1 MPLTTRSHADMQF
14 LVIGLG
20 SMGQRRIRCL
30 KTLGFDEITAFDL
43 RHDRRDQARTR
54 YDVET
59 IERIADVPFD
69 KIGAVIIATPPDKH
83 NEFIKRAI
91 DEGKPAFVEA
101 SVILQGLPELNDL
114 AKENGVLIAPSCT
127 MMFHPALKRIKA
139 IVRSEQY
146 GKVTDFCYY
155 SGQYLPDWHPW
166 ENIRDFYVSKKETGG
181 CREIVPFELTWI
193 VDLLGF
199 PTAVN
204 GFYGKTFDFGVDI
217 DDTYVFS
224 MSFGSAYGS
233 IMVDVVSRYAFR
245 NLILNMEE
253 AHLTWRWDEH
263 LIRVYEPTNHRWI
276 DYDLP
281 KGAAEEGYNKN
292 INEDPYIDEISSFI
306 DALCGKSTFPNSL
319 DDDIKVLSLL
329 NKFEGEN

>member
-1 MPLTTRSHADMQF
+1 MR
-14 LVIGLG
+14 
-20 SMGQRRIRCL
+20 
-30 KTLGFDEITAFDL
+30 DE
-43 RHDRRDQARTR
+43 RRDQARKR
-54 YDVET
+54 YHVET
-59 IERIADVPFD
+59 VERIADVPFD
-69 KIGAVIIATPPDKH
+69 KIGAMIIATPPDKH
-83 NEFIKRAI
+83 NQYIKLAI
-91 DEGKPAFVEA
+91 DQGKPAFVEA

-114 AKENGVLIAPSCT
+114 AKDNGVLIAPSCT

-139 IVRSEQY
+139 IVRSQQY
-146 GKVTDFCYY
+146 GKVTSFCYY

-199 PTAVN
+199 PTAVT

-224 MSFGSAYGS
+224 MSFGNAYGS
-233 IMVDVVSRYAFR
+233 IMVDVVSRYALR

-253 AHLTWRWDEH
+253 AHITWRWDENF
-263 LIRVYEPTNHRWI
+263 IRVYEPANNRWI
-276 DYDLP
+276 DCDLP
-281 KGAAEEGYNKN
+281 KGVAEQGYSKN
-292 INEDPYIDEISSFI
+292 INEDMYIDETNSFI
-306 DALCGKSTFPNSL
+306 DALWGKSTFPNSV

-329 NKFEGEN
+329 HKFEGKTKRSLA